1 MSREALVLLVCCCD
15 FRDGAERLIPSKS
28 LRNAVIRAFPG
39 LFCILRMC
47 APRRAAAVVR
57 PRGREKSADRRRRI
71 LISRLLIIRASV
83 PRRKSPF
90 PAYFKGFP
98 AVSLLIPP
106 YPAFLKYP
114 VSPQSKFNFI
124 YAEDLSHRE
133 KTVYIYLRDR
143 ADASGVC
150 WPGIKTIAGELG
162 LSPRTVQ
169 RALADLERR
178 QLIEKRQRH
187 RANGSLTSN
196 LYRLTAAKKSQPP
209 AKGGL

>member
-1 MSREALVLLVCCCD
+1 M
-15 FRDGAERLIPSKS
+15 
-28 LRNAVIRAFPG
+28 
-39 LFCILRMC
+39 
-47 APRRAAAVVR
+47 
-57 PRGREKSADRRRRI
+57 
-71 LISRLLIIRASV
+71 
-83 PRRKSPF
+83 
-90 PAYFKGFP
+90 
-98 AVSLLIPP
+98 
-106 YPAFLKYP
+106 
-114 VSPQSKFNFI
+114 SKFNFI

-150 WPGIKTIAGELG
+150 GELG

-169 RALADLERR
+169 RALADLEHR